1 MATGCTI
8 ANNTITSL
16 FVDDKPTIFFGTTLA
31 GAAALMGFDLTRN
44 ILNTSLV
51 NLNQGMFKKL
61 FIMTAVF
68 MFMADITRICKR
80 SFKPF

>member
-31 GAAALMGFDLTRN
+31 GAAHL
-44 ILNTSLV
+44 
-51 NLNQGMFKKL
+51 
-61 FIMTAVF
+61 
-68 MFMADITRICKR
+68 
-80 SFKPF
+80 